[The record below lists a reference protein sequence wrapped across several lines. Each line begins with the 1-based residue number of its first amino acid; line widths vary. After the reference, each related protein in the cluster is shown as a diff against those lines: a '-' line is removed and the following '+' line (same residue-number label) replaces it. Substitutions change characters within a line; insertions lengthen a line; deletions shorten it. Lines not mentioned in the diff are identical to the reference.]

1 MPLRKKSSKNRKLN
15 KNKIKKSEKKKLC
28 EYLKNKCKN
37 CKSNSKKLCLCNYK
51 IPKKKKNQPKT
62 LRLF

>member
-1 MPLRKKSSKNRKLN
+1 MPSRKKSGSKKRSL
-15 KNKIKKSEKKKLC
+15 NKIKKSEKKKLC

-51 IPKKKKNQPKT
+51 IPKKNQPKT